1 MAAMPNMPVAPE
13 SVSRTGVDGA
23 SRAGMEDAP
32 LALVASRDS
41 DTLRW
46 GKKWLESFGF
56 RVAGAN
62 SLDEAA
68 GVLRT
73 STPEIAIVDG
83 SLRSADGVGAW
94 AAIRR
99 LPGGEQLPVLT
110 VCSGD
115 KEATR
120 AIQEGSSEVVRKPVE
135 WPLLS
140 QRAARLVQGHRT
152 LQELAWTRSELASLR
167 NSSQRER
174 PGSPVGTLDPLTGLP
189 NRRSYER
196 LLDGV
201 LAGSARSGSSL
212 AVLFLDLDRFKLIN
226 ETYGHRGGNQILVQV
241 AERLGSCLRSR
252 DLVTRRKVG
261 LVTAVLGRLT
271 GDAFSLTISPVE
283 GRGEIEPAAQAVLD
297 ALSRP
302 FALDEN
308 EAYISASLGIAV
320 APEDGASAEEL
331 LQHAE
336 LAMAEARRRGGST
349 FRFYSRTQ
357 SSDRERALK
366 IDRLLRR
373 SLERNEFSIAY
384 QPIVDL
390 HSRQIVGAEALLRWR
405 HAELGEVP
413 PMEFIPYAEETG
425 LMVDIGRWVL
435 RTACRQL
442 KDWLDQGLPEI
453 RMAINV
459 SLCQLLRGN
468 LPQLVDEAL
477 AEAGLKPSLLE
488 LELSERGVLCSDPE
502 ILRQLQALRSRGVR
516 VSVDDFGTGDAA
528 IGNLKRFP
536 IDTIKVDQSFVAGA
550 LTNGDDAAIT
560 SAMIAMAHR
569 LRLRV
574 VAEGVEQAQQVVFL
588 EGLECEELQGFF
600 FSPGVPAEQ
609 FGALLAR
616 EKSVRTVGGGA
627 EAEGQER

>member
-302 FALDEN
+302 FALDES

-349 FRFYSRTQ
+349 FRFYSRAQ

-442 KDWLDQGLPEI
+442 KAWLDQGLPEI

-477 AEAGLKPSLLE
+477 AEAGLEPSLLE

>member
-23 SRAGMEDAP
+23 GRAGMEDAP

-56 RVAGAN
+56 RVAGAH

-68 GVLRT
+68 VVLRT

-99 LPGGEQLPVLT
+99 LPGGEQLPVVT

-349 FRFYSRTQ
+349 FRFYSHAQ

-477 AEAGLKPSLLE
+477 AECGLPPSLLE
-488 LELSERGVLCSDPE
+488 LELSERGVLCNDPE

-609 FGALLAR
+609 FGALLAQG
-616 EKSVRTVGGGA
+616 KSVRTFGFGA
-627 EAEGQER
+627 EAGGQER